1 MSKKFCKKR
10 TLPENG
16 SSNSFDILGKTL
28 PACNNLLDFVEVF
41 GKQEL
46 YQSILGKKES
56 LLILIIKGNVRN
68 L

>member
-1 MSKKFCKKR
+1 MSKKSCKKR
-10 TLPENG
+10 KLPEQWFF
-16 SSNSFDILGKTL
+16 SFDILGKTL